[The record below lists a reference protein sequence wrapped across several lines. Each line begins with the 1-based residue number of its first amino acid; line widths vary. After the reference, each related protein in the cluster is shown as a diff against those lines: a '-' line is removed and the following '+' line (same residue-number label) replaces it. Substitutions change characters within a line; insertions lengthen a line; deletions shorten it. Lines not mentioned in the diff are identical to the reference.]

1 MFIGGSGPL
10 VAPFVNAATPTR
22 QNFVATHATLMTF
35 QHLFKVII
43 FGVLGF
49 AFGPYLPLLVGLL
62 LLLLGIYAFFALSAR
77 NEIYYLCG
85 NFKSG
90 VSYSSVVRQL
100 DTANLSDYKIETSEQ
115 GKRVTHTSA
124 LHLNLIRCEII
135 FTEDEKVS
143 HAIYK

>member
-1 MFIGGSGPL
+1 MPWVL
-10 VAPFVNAATPTR
+10 VP
-22 QNFVATHATLMTF
+22 
-35 QHLFKVII
+35 
-43 FGVLGF
+43 
-49 AFGPYLPLLVGLL
+49 PYRTIPPRWSSLKPLLVG

-100 DTANLSDYKIETSEQ
+100 DTANLSDYKVEKSEQ
-115 GKRVTHTSA
+115 GKRVTHSSA
-124 LHLNLIRCEII
+124 LHLNLVRCEIT
-135 FTEDEKVS
+135 FAEDEKVS